1 MNPTRSDDVAQMN
14 PPLSKM
20 LLKIHTA
27 LTQTDLLLSESAD
40 EEARER
46 VLRVI
51 VASSGLRS
59 FERDVQAVL
68 GSVCNR

>member
-27 LTQTDLLLSESAD
+27 LTQTDLPLSES
-40 EEARER
+40 
-46 VLRVI
+46 
-51 VASSGLRS
+51 S
-59 FERDVQAVL
+59 
-68 GSVCNR
+68 